1 MYMELLLYALFLLPL
16 AVSGLLL
23 LLPQARVRAAVV
35 AAAVALAALALTTV
49 FVVEA
54 PVQLALP
61 HEADYLVAGAD
72 VLLLLY
78 FGRVAIRHRNLPV
91 GLLAVLQLVGL
102 AWLLSRPAQTHGAAF
117 YVDRLSVY
125 MYLLINVVSGII
137 AVYALRYMDEETC
150 SPFRRRWFLAMLF
163 WFVAA
168 MNLVVSADNL
178 EYFFLFFELTTLASF
193 LFIGFRR
200 DAVSQRNALTA
211 LWMNQL
217 GGLAIIGALLYL
229 STYVQ
234 GPLSFTH
241 LLAQGPAQGL
251 QVPLALLCIAALVK
265 GAQLPFSNWL
275 LGAMVAPTP
284 VSALLHSSTM
294 VKIAPFILLRLSPA
308 LQGTPVANA
317 VLALTA
323 FGFVAAAIGALSQS
337 NLKRILAHSTIAL
350 LALMLLL
357 AAVATPVTLVAALIL
372 LLFHGLSK
380 ALLFLNAGVLEK
392 VFHLKDTN
400 DMDHLGETGPRTALI
415 TIIGFVSLL
424 LPPFGAFLGKWL
436 TVESLG
442 HLAAQHR
449 LHMALLLVA
458 VALGG
463 GVLTLLYFKVMG
475 VLLLRSGRRD
485 VVRPER
491 TELVYSGTLYVLLAL
506 IGGAAVLLPLL
517 VTGLVAPTAAATLR
531 TSVVTVIEGGQLHI
545 GSTHLPLVPMA
556 VALFLLPL
564 TLVAALFI
572 HIRGVDRVAEYACG
586 EKVNYS
592 ISSFY
597 FSTERAQPW
606 LTATGLLLL
615 GVLLAVALF

>member
-1 MYMELLLYALFLLPL
+1 MEFLLYSLFLLPV

-23 LLPQARVRAAVV
+23 LVPRALVRTTVV
-35 AAAVALAALALTTV
+35 TAGVALAALAATTA
-49 FVVEA
+49 FLFEA
-54 PVQLALP
+54 PVQLTVP
-61 HEADYLVAGAD
+61 PYVDQLVAGAD
-72 VLLLLY
+72 LLLLLF
-78 FGRVAIRHRNLPV
+78 FGWVAIRHRNVLV

-102 AWLLSRPAQTHGAAF
+102 AWLLSGPAQTHGAAF

-125 MYLLINVVSGII
+125 LYLLINVVSGII
-137 AVYALRYMDEETC
+137 AVYALRYMDEEPC
-150 SPFRRRWFLAMLF
+150 SPFRRRWFLAILF

-200 DAVSQRNALTA
+200 DAVSSRNALTA

-217 GGLAIIGALLYL
+217 GGLAIIGAMLYL
-229 STYVQ
+229 AIYSE

-241 LLAQGPAQGL
+241 LLAQAPSDAL
-251 QVPLALLCIAALVK
+251 LVPLALLCMAALVK

-294 VKIAPFILLRLSPA
+294 VKIAPFVLLRLAPA
-308 LQGTPVANA
+308 LQGTSVAMV
-317 VLALTA
+317 VLAITA

-350 LALMLLL
+350 LALMMLL
-357 AAVATPVTLVAALIL
+357 AAVATPVTMIAALLL

-392 VFHLKDTN
+392 VFHLKDTH

-442 HLAAQHR
+442 YLAAEHR
-449 LHMALLLVA
+449 IHMALLLVA
-458 VALGG
+458 IALGG

-475 VLLLRSGRRD
+475 VLLLRSGNRD
-485 VVRPER
+485 LARPEH
-491 TELVYSGTLYVLLAL
+491 TEPVYSSTLYLLLAL
-506 IGGAAVLLPLL
+506 IGVAAVLLPLL
-517 VTGLVAPTAAATLR
+517 VTNLVAPTAAATLR
-531 TSVVTVIEGGQLHI
+531 TSVVTVIAGGQLHI
-545 GSTHLPLVPMA
+545 GATHLPLVPMA

-564 TLVAALFI
+564 TLVTALFI
-572 HIRGVDRVAEYACG
+572 HFRKVDRVAEYACG

-606 LTATGLLLL
+606 LTATGLLLMV
-615 GVLLAVALF
+615 VLLAVAVF